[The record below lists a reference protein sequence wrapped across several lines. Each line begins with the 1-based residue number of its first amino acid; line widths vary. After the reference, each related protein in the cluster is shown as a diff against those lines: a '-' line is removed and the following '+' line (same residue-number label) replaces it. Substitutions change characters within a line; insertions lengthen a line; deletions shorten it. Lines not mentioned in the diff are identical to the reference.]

1 MCLCVC
7 TASRIGFL
15 VSSHHRN
22 EWSIEHTIKVN
33 TVDAYKLRIL
43 RKLKKMINFSRD
55 FKN

>member
-7 TASRIGFL
+7 TASRTGFL

-22 EWSIEHTIKVN
+22 EWSAEQASKVN
-33 TVDAYKLRIL
+33 TAYKFRIL
-43 RKLKKMINFSRD
+43 GKLKKIINFSRD